1 MENTNY
7 QKIAC
12 QIVEIVGKDNIISA
26 THCATRLRLIV
37 KDKEVIDEK
46 KLEKVPF
53 VKGTFFNAGQ
63 YQIILGTGIVNKVY
77 AEIEQMNLK
86 PLSKQ
91 EQDAIIKKQ
100 QKGIKRLMRTLG
112 DIFVPII
119 PVIAAT
125 GLFLGLKGCLF
136 NNNVLALF
144 GADTSMIP
152 GYIITLVNVL
162 TETAFAFLP
171 AIICWS
177 AYKVFGGTPVIGMVI
192 GLMLVSPILPNAYSV
207 ADPNSGIEAVRAFGK
222 IPIVGCQ
229 GSVLTA
235 ILTALIGANLEKK
248 LRKVMPNT
256 LDLIMTPFIVM
267 LITFLVTILGIGP
280 VMHIVELKLVQI
292 VEFLIDIPFGIGG
305 FIIGATY
312 PLLVITG
319 LHHTYT
325 MIETSLLA
333 NTGFNP
339 VITLCA
345 MYGFANVGTCLAFF
359 VKAKKENI
367 RQTAVGAMLS
377 QLFGISEPVLFGIQI
392 RYNLRP
398 LVIMLCSSGLG
409 AALLSILNIQSNSYG
424 LAVLPSYLMYIYEGR
439 QLLWYFIVSL
449 ISVIFC
455 FVLTYTF
462 GIPKEILEV
471 DNTNDKIN
479 DEVSFIESVVETE
492 EKVGSSENSILI
504 HSPLSGKAIPIKE
517 VPDDTFAM
525 EVLGKGM
532 AVLPD
537 EGKIVAPCEAK
548 VTTLFDT
555 KHAIGLITKDGV
567 ELLIHIGINTVEL
580 GGKYYEVHVAEGDKV
595 KAGQLLVTFDIMR
608 IQNAGYNVITPVIIT
623 NSDNYKT
630 VEGETL
636 ETVKMMEPLV
646 RVVK

>member
-1 MENTNY
+1 
-7 QKIAC
+7 
-12 QIVEIVGKDNIISA
+12 
-26 THCATRLRLIV
+26 
-37 KDKEVIDEK
+37 
-46 KLEKVPF
+46 
-53 VKGTFFNAGQ
+53 
-63 YQIILGTGIVNKVY
+63 
-77 AEIEQMNLK
+77 
-86 PLSKQ
+86 
-91 EQDAIIKKQ
+91 
-100 QKGIKRLMRTLG
+100 
-112 DIFVPII
+112 
-119 PVIAAT
+119 
-125 GLFLGLKGCLF
+125 
-136 NNNVLALF
+136 
-144 GADTSMIP
+144 
-152 GYIITLVNVL
+152 
-162 TETAFAFLP
+162 
-171 AIICWS
+171 
-177 AYKVFGGTPVIGMVI
+177 
-192 GLMLVSPILPNAYSV
+192 
-207 ADPNSGIEAVRAFGK
+207 
-222 IPIVGCQ
+222 
-229 GSVLTA
+229 
-235 ILTALIGANLEKK
+235 
-248 LRKVMPNT
+248 
-256 LDLIMTPFIVM
+256 
-267 LITFLVTILGIGP
+267 
-280 VMHIVELKLVQI
+280 
-292 VEFLIDIPFGIGG
+292 
-305 FIIGATY
+305 
-312 PLLVITG
+312 
-319 LHHTYT
+319 

-359 VKAKKENI
+359 VKAKKENV

-455 FVLTYTF
+455 FVLTYMF

-595 KAGQLLVTFDIMR
+595 KAGQLLVTFDIIR